1 MEMLQSA
8 YHLPEDLSLGLGV
21 EVVDEDVL
29 AVHQLHLER
38 LEVVYPGC
46 GDAVELAD
54 VLIPGPLALGELDA
68 LLVDS
73 PLDEPVP
80 LYLDLVERPA
90 LAAFDPG
97 DELLESVLLAVS
109 DVERIQLYA
118 GVGEPADELAL
129 FGDVL
134 ERLLV
139 VEHED
144 SRDSALGAG
153 LLYELAVLHGPAA
166 LELLGEA
173 DEVAVAVGDFQ
184 MGVEDEVAPDEHEP
198 LPFRNVGKRALDS
211 RTCALLASGIH
222 QDAVLLGE
230 HIQVF
235 PQNVHLVVSD
245 YLELA
250 AVELVEQ
257 MEYHRFVVDRDDRLG
272 LVSGI
277 PFETGSHPARLD
289 DHIFER
295 THVVP

>member
-1 MEMLQSA
+1 MDELELVAGEAPDPLLQLVEVEEHVAAAPAVDDDALLVGVGDEVLHHVDAVQGLVVVGHVQARLVDRRAGLGVEMLQSA

-54 VLIPGPLALGELDA
+54 VLVPGPLTLGELDA

-129 FGDVL
+129 LGDVL

-153 LLYELAVLHGPAA
+153 LLH
-166 LELLGEA
+166 
-173 DEVAVAVGDFQ
+173 
-184 MGVEDEVAPDEHEP
+184 
-198 LPFRNVGKRALDS
+198 
-211 RTCALLASGIH
+211 
-222 QDAVLLGE
+222 
-230 HIQVF
+230 
-235 PQNVHLVVSD
+235 
-245 YLELA
+245 
-250 AVELVEQ
+250 
-257 MEYHRFVVDRDDRLG
+257 
-272 LVSGI
+272 
-277 PFETGSHPARLD
+277 
-289 DHIFER
+289 
-295 THVVP
+295 